1 MKMFPLILMLALALS
16 PLAAQPSAASLQK
29 EAIAAFDAGNYTT
42 AQSLFESVLSQDPK
56 NLVAKN
62 YLATIAKKT
71 KGAVGLEKSLS
82 AVMIPKV
89 DFQDTSAKEALDF
102 VSQRVKALT
111 EGKQA
116 VNVVWMVPPDSNPHV
131 TLSLQNVPA
140 SEVLKY
146 IASAANL
153 ELDYDTYAVKVKL
166 ATTPAAVNQ

>member
-1 MKMFPLILMLALALS
+1 MKMFPLVLMLAIS
-16 PLAAQPSAASLQK
+16 PLAAEPPSAANLQK
-29 EAIAAFDAGNYTT
+29 EAVAAFNAGNYT
-42 AQSLFESVLSQDPK
+42 AAKSLFESVLSQDPK

-71 KGAVGLEKSLS
+71 KGAGLEKSLS
-82 AVMIPKV
+82 IVVIPKANFEDV
-89 DFQDTSAKEALDF
+89 SARDAVEF
-102 VSQRVKALT
+102 VSQQVKTIT

-116 VNVVWMVPPDSNPHV
+116 VNVVWMVPEEKESRV

-153 ELDYDTYAVKVKL
+153 ELEYDTYAVKVKPAVA
-166 ATTPAAVNQ
+166 ATAVTQ